1 MVSVR
6 THCQRGNISRC
17 ITVGIIL
24 RLVMIIKLM
33 KIQKWSKFSY
43 GSKVRNNTE
52 KVIINNAGIGQP
64 ANLSGCYPVV
74 LRNF

>member
-1 MVSVR
+1 
-6 THCQRGNISRC
+6 
-17 ITVGIIL
+17 
-24 RLVMIIKLM
+24 M